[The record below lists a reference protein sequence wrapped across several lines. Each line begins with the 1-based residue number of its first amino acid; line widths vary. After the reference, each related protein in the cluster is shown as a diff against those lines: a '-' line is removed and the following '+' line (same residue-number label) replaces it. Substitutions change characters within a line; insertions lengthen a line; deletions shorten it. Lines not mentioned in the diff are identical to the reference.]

1 MLKNIV
7 FDMDNTL
14 VDEVGSTL
22 RPGIIDFLVNLKKMD
37 LNLILWTNSSK
48 ERAKTILYN
57 HKLNRYF
64 SKFIFREDYDI
75 NNEGKCKDIRKV
87 KGDLLIDD
95 DPKEIE
101 FARKNK
107 RKTYLIKSYRK
118 NGITDKN
125 EYNEIMKII
134 NDKSD
139 NILTVFLNE
148 KTTCHITARTCCAQ
162 ILYENSMLTRRLI
175 CL

>member
-57 HKLNRYF
+57 HKLNSYF

-95 DPKEIE
+95 DQKEIE
-101 FARKNK
+101 FTRKNK

-134 NDKSD
+134 IDKSD
-139 NILTVFLNE
+139 NILSVFF
-148 KTTCHITARTCCAQ
+148 K
-162 ILYENSMLTRRLI
+162 
-175 CL
+175 

>member
-57 HKLNRYF
+57 HKLNSYF

-75 NNEGKCKDIRKV
+75 NNEGKYKDIRKV

-101 FARKNK
+101 FTRKNK

-125 EYNEIMKII
+125 EYIEIMKII

-139 NILTVFLNE
+139 NILSVFF
-148 KTTCHITARTCCAQ
+148 K
-162 ILYENSMLTRRLI
+162 
-175 CL
+175 

>member
-14 VDEVGSTL
+14 IDEFGSTL
-22 RPGIIDFLVNLKKMD
+22 RPGIIDFLENLKYLN

-57 HKLNRYF
+57 HKLNHYF

-75 NNEGKCKDIRKV
+75 DNEGKFKDIRKV
-87 KGDLLIDD
+87 NGELLIDD

-101 FARKNK
+101 FTRNNK
-107 RKTYLIKSYRK
+107 IKAYLIKSYRK
-118 NGITDKN
+118 NGSTDKK
-125 EYNEIMKII
+125 EYMEIVRII
-134 NDKSD
+134 ND
-139 NILTVFLNE
+139 
-148 KTTCHITARTCCAQ
+148 
-162 ILYENSMLTRRLI
+162 NSNGIFNKLFK
-175 CL
+175 